1 MILIRYAGFTVA
13 ALVGLGIPARAETPC
28 PELERLR
35 SEATE
40 ASKQVQRDPVSV
52 RCGSYH
58 RLARATEA
66 IVEYVHDNRESCGI
80 SDQALERME
89 RSHRE
94 VVRNRN
100 NFCAGRPLWQFPSEV
115 KPR

>member
-1 MILIRYAGFTVA
+1 MTLIRNVGFTVA
-13 ALVGLGIPARAETPC
+13 ALVGFAIQASAETPC

-52 RCGSYH
+52 RCGSHH
-58 RLARATEA
+58 RFARATQA
-66 IVEYVHDNRESCGI
+66 ILEYVYNNRESCGI

-94 VVRNRN
+94 AVRDRN
-100 NFCAGRPLWQFPSEV
+100 NFCAGRPLFQFPLDV

>member
-1 MILIRYAGFTVA
+1 MILIRFAGFTVA
-13 ALVGLGIPARAETPC
+13 ALVGFGIPANAETPC

-35 SEATE
+35 SEVAE
-40 ASKQVQRDPVSV
+40 ASKQVQHDPVSV

-58 RLARATEA
+58 RFARAMEA

-80 SDQALERME
+80 SDQELERME

-94 VVRNRN
+94 VVRDRN
-100 NFCAGRPLWQFPSEV
+100 NFCAGRPIFQFPSEV

>member
-13 ALVGLGIPARAETPC
+13 ALVGFGIPAGAEAPC

-40 ASKQVQRDPVSV
+40 ASEQVRRDPASV

-66 IVEYVHDNRESCGI
+66 IVKYAHDNRASCGI
-80 SDQALERME
+80 SDQALARLE
-89 RSHRE
+89 RSHRK
-94 VVRNRN
+94 VVRDRN
-100 NFCAGRPLWQFPSEV
+100 NFCAGRPLFQFPPEV
-115 KPR
+115 KRR